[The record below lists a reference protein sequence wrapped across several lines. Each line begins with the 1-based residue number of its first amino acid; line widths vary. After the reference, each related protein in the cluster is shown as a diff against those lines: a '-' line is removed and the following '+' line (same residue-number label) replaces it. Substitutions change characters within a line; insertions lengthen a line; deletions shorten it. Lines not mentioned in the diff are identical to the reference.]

1 MPTDAEFGAAMTREA
16 ERKRKKKAGRGKPQP
31 TRAERKRKTRAML
44 GDSFAGK
51 ALDAVAARRRRMEDM
66 TQ

>member
-1 MPTDAEFGAAMTREA
+1 MTREA